1 MKFLKYF
8 IYLSPL
14 LLFIFVTT
22 YREYGKNSS
31 ELGSKKNPVKLYFTP
46 SVDAKQ
52 ITTTAGELLDFL
64 HKETGYYFTSAVP
77 ADYVTVVESFGSSKA
92 DIAIS
97 NTFSYLMAHKKY
109 GAQALLRIVRDNG
122 EAFYRGQ
129 IIVRADSG
137 IDTLTDL
144 MSKRIAYVDPSSTSG
159 YILPA
164 ALLKKNGI
172 VPSDS
177 IFAKKHDIVVSMV
190 YQKQVDAGAT
200 YYSPKDETGQYRD
213 ARERVQTQYPDVFKV
228 IKILALTEPIPND
241 PVIFRKDMP
250 EEMKEKIVAAM
261 LKFVSTPEGMESLH
275 RIYNVKK
282 LIPTS
287 DKDYDVLRQKLEE
300 INFKIEG
307 AL

>member
-1 MKFLKYF
+1 MKFLKYL

-14 LLFIFVTT
+14 IVFMTVTT

-31 ELGSKKNPVKLYFTP
+31 ELGSKKNPIKLFFTP

-52 ITTTAGELLDFL
+52 ITTTAGELLEYL
-64 HKETGYYFTSAVP
+64 EKETGYYFTSAVP

-137 IDTLTDL
+137 FDTLTDL

-164 ALLKKNGI
+164 ALLKKHGI

-200 YYSPKDETGQYRD
+200 YYSPKDETGQLRD
-213 ARERVQTQYPDVFKV
+213 ARERVVTQYPDVFDV
-228 IKILALTEPIPND
+228 IKIVALTDPIPND
-241 PVIFRKDMP
+241 PVIFRKGMP
-250 EEMKEKIVAAM
+250 DEMKEKIVTAL
-261 LKFVSTPEGMESLH
+261 LKFVSTPEGQESLH

-287 DKDYDVLRQKLEE
+287 DKDYDVLRQKLDE

>member
-1 MKFLKYF
+1 MKFLKYSLYLLPLIVF
-8 IYLSPL
+8 ITATS
-14 LLFIFVTT
+14 
-22 YREYGKNSS
+22 YRESGKYSN
-31 ELGSKKNPVKLYFTP
+31 ELGSKKNPIKFFFTP

-52 ITTTAGELLDFL
+52 ITTTAGELLEFL
-64 HKETGYYFTSAVP
+64 EKETGYYFTTAIP

-92 DIAIS
+92 DIAVI
-97 NTFSYLMAHKKY
+97 NTFSYLMANKKY
-109 GAQALLRIVRDNG
+109 GTQALLRIVRDNG
-122 EAFYRGQ
+122 EAYYRGQ
-129 IIVRADSG
+129 IIVRTDSG

-144 MSKRIAYVDPSSTSG
+144 MSKKIAYVDPSSTSG

-200 YYSPKDETGQYRD
+200 YFSPKDETGQLRD
-213 ARERVQTQYPDVFKV
+213 ARERVVTQYPDVFEK
-228 IKILALTEPIPND
+228 IKIIALTDPIPND
-241 PVIFRKDMP
+241 PVIFRRELP
-250 EEMKEKIVAAM
+250 EEMKTKIVEAL
-261 LKFVSTPEGMESLH
+261 LKFVATPSGQEALH
-275 RIYNVKK
+275 RIYNVKQ
-282 LIPTS
+282 LIPTT
-287 DKDYDVLRQKLEE
+287 DKDYDVLRKILDD

>member
-1 MKFLKYF
+1 MKFLKYL

-14 LLFIFVTT
+14 IVFMTVTT

-31 ELGSKKNPVKLYFTP
+31 ELGSKKNPIKLFFTP

-52 ITTTAGELLDFL
+52 ITTTAGELLEYL
-64 HKETGYYFTSAVP
+64 EKETGYYFTSAVP

-164 ALLKKNGI
+164 ALLKKHGI

-200 YYSPKDETGQYRD
+200 YYSPKDETGQLRD
-213 ARERVQTQYPDVFKV
+213 ARERVVTQYPDVFDV
-228 IKILALTEPIPND
+228 IKIVALTDPIPND
-241 PVIFRKDMP
+241 PVIFRKGMP
-250 EEMKEKIVAAM
+250 DEMKEKIVTAL
-261 LKFVSTPEGMESLH
+261 LKFVSTPEGQESLH

-287 DKDYDVLRQKLEE
+287 DKDYDVLRQKLDE